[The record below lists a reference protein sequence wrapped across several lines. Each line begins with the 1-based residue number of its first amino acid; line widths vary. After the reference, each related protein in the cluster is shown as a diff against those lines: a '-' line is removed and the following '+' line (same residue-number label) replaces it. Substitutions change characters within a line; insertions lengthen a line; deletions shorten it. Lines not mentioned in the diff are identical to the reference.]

1 MKQGDYHTVLTHWK
15 TGQFGLAFM
24 SIAFALST
32 AIAQPTPI
40 VPRPS
45 NPTSGIRQVSGMS
58 ASNTGLGTIQA
69 GLRAGRLTNSSINT
83 RLRIAWGGG
92 KPVQWSG
99 TIEVSEGHFQHLMN
113 HGVEL
118 SSSSVLSSN
127 YPPDGFSTL
136 HNQISVSQKTAQE
149 YDALD
154 VSLTTSRNARLKI
167 NLVSVD
173 DPELTFQV
181 DRPIEQF
188 LFKSLDMLFDADGN
202 RGQVRRTPDDVL
214 RIQHKRPT
222 MVFHP
227 DETFEVSL
235 IPHLIGRERSG
246 SFQYSVFVIATDQQ
260 QVIH

>member
-1 MKQGDYHTVLTHWK
+1 M
-15 TGQFGLAFM
+15 TGQFGLALV
-24 SIAFALST
+24 SIVFTLST

-45 NPTSGIRQVSGMS
+45 NPTNGIRQVGGVP
-58 ASNTGLGTIQA
+58 ASKSGLGTMQA
-69 GLRAGRLTNSSINT
+69 GLRPGRMTNSSIDT

-118 SSSSVLSSN
+118 SPSSVLTSN
-127 YPPDGFSTL
+127 RPADGFSTL
-136 HNQISVSQKTAQE
+136 HNQISVSQQTAQE

-173 DPELTFQV
+173 NPELTFEV

-188 LFKSLDMLFDADGN
+188 LFKSLDMLLDEDGN
-202 RGQVRRTPDDVL
+202 RGQVRRAPDDVL

-227 DETFEVSL
+227 NETFEVSL
-235 IPHLIGRERSG
+235 IPHLIGRTQWHFSVLCIPDCNRPTTS
-246 SFQYSVFVIATDQQ
+246 YSSTTTFG
-260 QVIH
+260 